1 MSDGFPAPLVMRV
14 HGRLTLHAWLAAAHR
29 EGRLEEDLFSLAVAR
44 TTAYGWADFGH
55 GLTGTRWGHNDAGGD
70 WAQDGKV
77 REIAWI
83 QVDCAEAPAGQRV
96 PLTPLGRV
104 VGECLS
110 RVGTF
115 DVNAVEVSIPVYEA
129 VDARHDLAY
138 SATWAGL
145 ADPAGRAECTVSVD
159 AIADPARAATVVE
172 ACRARAGEAARFDHD
187 GTRLLCRLREWSLD
201 AAIWVLEIVTDA
213 LRVSGLVTQAQVRIE
228 V

>member
-1 MSDGFPAPLVMRV
+1 MSDGFPASLVMRV
-14 HGRLTLHAWLAAAHR
+14 HGRLTLHPWIAAAHR

-55 GLTGTRWGHNDAGGD
+55 GLGGARWGHNDAGGD
-70 WAQDGKV
+70 WTQDGRA

-104 VGECLS
+104 VAESLS

-115 DVNAVEVSIPVYEA
+115 DVDAVEVSVPVYEA
-129 VDARHDLAY
+129 VDAGRDLAY
-138 SATWAGL
+138 AATWAGL
-145 ADPAGRAECTVSVD
+145 ADPAGRAECAVSVD
-159 AIADPARAATVVE
+159 AIADPAQAAAVVA
-172 ACRARAGEAARFDHD
+172 ACRERAGEAARFDHD
-187 GTRLLCRLREWSLD
+187 GTRLLCGLREWSLD
-201 AAIWVLEIVTDA
+201 TAIWVLEIVTDA
-213 LRVSGLVTQAQVRIE
+213 LRVSGLATQAQVRIE